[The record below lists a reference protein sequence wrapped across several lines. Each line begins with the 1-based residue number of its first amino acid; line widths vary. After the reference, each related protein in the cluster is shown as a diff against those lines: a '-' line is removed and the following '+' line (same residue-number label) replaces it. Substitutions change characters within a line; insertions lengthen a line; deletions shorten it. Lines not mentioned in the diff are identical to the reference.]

1 MNTDA
6 TDHHGLS
13 KKTRVNPYL
22 SVPSVS
28 DRFSCGR
35 NRAVIN
41 TLVIGVDS
49 STTGCKAIAWDCHG
63 RAVAEGR
70 ASYPLL
76 QPQPHWYE
84 QDAEQWW
91 RGTCA
96 ALRELLDQV
105 SASEVDALCITHQ
118 RESFVPVD
126 REGRPLRHA
135 ILWLDERSRAQVAFL
150 EQAIG
155 REQFHQVTG
164 KPLTTNPSLP
174 KIVWLMQHEPAVVE
188 RTFQFLDTHAFLVHR
203 LTGHFRTSLASAD
216 PMGLVDVRAHT
227 WSAEIIQRLPQ
238 APPLR
243 VEQFPGLVPPGTIIG
258 HVSDAAAA
266 ATGLTAGLP
275 VVAGAGDGQCAGL
288 GAHATGGGRA
298 SLNMGTAVVSGAVSG
313 RYLTDLAFRTLY
325 APTAGAYF
333 LEAVIQS
340 GVRTVDW
347 FVQEFAQ
354 DERGAGPPARPEK
367 VVEQYTHWEATA
379 AQVPPG
385 SLGLVVVPYWNHAMT
400 PYWDPAASGIT
411 IGWTGAHG
419 RAHFYRAILEGIA
432 FEQRL
437 VGDAM
442 MAATGQQFGEYVVM
456 GGGSQSGLWCQIV
469 ADVTGVP
476 VVRSTSREA
485 TCLGA
490 GIVAATAAGWYPDA
504 YRAAAGMTGTAERFT
519 PDPDTQALY
528 DRLYSQVYRPLFPTL
543 QPLLHRL
550 AGLTYGTE

>member
-49 STTGCKAIAWDCHG
+49 STTGCKAIAWDRLG

-76 QPQPHWYE
+76 QPKPRWYE

-91 RGTCA
+91 HGTCA

-105 SASEVDALCITHQ
+105 SASQVEALCITHQ

-216 PMGLVDVRAHT
+216 PMGLVDMQAHT
-227 WSAEIIQRLPQ
+227 WSADLLRRLPQ
-238 APPLR
+238 VPPLR
-243 VEQFPGLVPPGTIIG
+243 VEQFPDLVPPGTIIG

-288 GAHATGGGRA
+288 GANATGGGRA

-313 RYLTDLAFRTLY
+313 RYLTDL
-325 APTAGAYF
+325 
-333 LEAVIQS
+333 
-340 GVRTVDW
+340 GVGYSDG
-347 FVQEFAQ
+347 
-354 DERGAGPPARPEK
+354 ER
-367 VVEQYTHWEATA
+367 
-379 AQVPPG
+379 
-385 SLGLVVVPYWNHAMT
+385 N
-400 PYWDPAASGIT
+400 
-411 IGWTGAHG
+411 
-419 RAHFYRAILEGIA
+419 
-432 FEQRL
+432 
-437 VGDAM
+437 
-442 MAATGQQFGEYVVM
+442 
-456 GGGSQSGLWCQIV
+456 C
-469 ADVTGVP
+469 
-476 VVRSTSREA
+476 
-485 TCLGA
+485 
-490 GIVAATAAGWYPDA
+490 IVAAGHYKARACFA
-504 YRAAAGMTGTAERFT
+504 HYRAARPDARLHQLPQFSVLLAVIGIVQAPGVSTERAPSLLTWFAVRGSYRKQ
-519 PDPDTQALY
+519 QAA
-528 DRLYSQVYRPLFPTL
+528 TL
-543 QPLLHRL
+543 PEPELDQQPGGHK
-550 AGLTYGTE
+550 